1 MSVMHELYVEL
12 DERRY
17 PIFIGPGLLGDA
29 ELIRPYLGG
38 SQALVV
44 TNETVAPM
52 YLETV
57 RQALSNVH
65 VCDVALPD
73 GEIHKTLASFS
84 RIIDTLV
91 EGRHDRNTTVV
102 ALGGGVVGDIA
113 GFAAASYLRGV
124 RFIQMPTTLLAQ
136 VDSSVGG
143 KTGVNHP
150 TGKNLIGAFY
160 QPACVI
166 ADTTVLSTLPAR
178 ELAAGIAEVIK
189 HGVIYDAEFFGWL
202 ERHVDDLLHLES
214 DAIGFAIRRSC
225 EIKALVVAADERES
239 GLREILN
246 FGHTFAHALEQ
257 VSGYSRWLHGE
268 AVSLGMVMAAD
279 LSMREKLLGDAEA
292 QRIKQL
298 LRRTGLPVVVPP
310 DLEPD
315 ALLEAMSHDKKVKAG
330 TIRFVVADRIGNVRT
345 TAACSQTS
353 LAQTLRAGD
362 ALCER

>member
-1 MSVMHELYVEL
+1 M
-12 DERRY
+12 
-17 PIFIGPGLLGDA
+17 
-29 ELIRPYLGG
+29 
-38 SQALVV
+38 
-44 TNETVAPM
+44 
-52 YLETV
+52 
-57 RQALSNVH
+57 H

-84 RIIDTLV
+84 KIIDALV

-143 KTGVNHP
+143 KTAVNHP

-160 QPACVI
+160 QPSCVI
-166 ADTTVLSTLPAR
+166 ADTTVLATLPPR
-178 ELAAGIAEVIK
+178 ELTAGIAEVIK

-202 ERHVDDLLHLES
+202 EHHVDDVLHLES
-214 DAIGFAIRRSC
+214 NAIGYAIRRSC
-225 EIKALVVAADERES
+225 EIKAKVVAADERES

-330 TIRFVVADRIGNVRT
+330 TIRFVVVDRIGNVRT
-345 TAACSQTS
+345 TAAWSQTS